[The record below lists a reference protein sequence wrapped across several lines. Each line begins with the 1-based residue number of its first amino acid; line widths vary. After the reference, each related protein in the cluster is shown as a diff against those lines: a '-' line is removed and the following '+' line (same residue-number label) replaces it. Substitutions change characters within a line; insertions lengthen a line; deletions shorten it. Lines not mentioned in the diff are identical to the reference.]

1 MQKVRIFR
9 EFHPARPVN
18 SALKMLKWLIFPMLM
33 LTAQAAEP
41 LEHWARKPAESWRQ
55 AFLLKGGPWGARVF
69 GDTSIERIAM
79 FRAGPGFDC
88 VSPQV
93 DSLVLNWLNDEQV
106 TAYRRSLDRF
116 TGIATASF
124 VRNGARITESVFLST
139 TESLLVVHLLADKP
153 GGLNFR
159 VSLLS
164 HPSHI
169 KDRRELD
176 SKGLRVWVL
185 PFESDVEPDGS
196 GLAVRGEGE
205 ALILVA
211 FGPRHELDGRFQALG
226 QKFDGRDSFP
236 DLTKVWAGL
245 KRSQENKAS
254 DD

>member
-41 LEHWARKPAESWRQ
+41 FEHWAGKPAQNRRQ
-55 AFLLKGGPWGARVF
+55 AFSLKGGPWGARVF

-106 TAYRRSLDRF
+106 TAYRRSLDRS
-116 TGIATASF
+116 TGIATTSF
-124 VRNGARITESVFLST
+124 VRNGARITESVFLSKA
-139 TESLLVVHLLADKP
+139 ESLLVVHLLADKP
-153 GGLNFR
+153 GALNFR
-159 VSLLS
+159 VNLLS
-164 HPSHI
+164 HATRI

-185 PFESDVEPDGS
+185 PFESDVETDGD
-196 GLAVRGEGE
+196 GLVVRGEGE
-205 ALILVA
+205 ALILIA
-211 FGPRHELDGRFQALG
+211 TGSPQQLDERFSALG
-226 QKFDGRDSFP
+226 MKYDGRDSFP
-236 DLTKVWAGL
+236 DLTKIWVGL
-245 KRSQENKAS
+245 RKSQHNGPMGK
-254 DD
+254 